1 MTTSLR
7 LVGGSA
13 DQSAQ
18 TTNSPLVR
26 AEHDQKYVVR
36 NADREL
42 DRLIQLRPDL
52 RDRLTSLRDDFS
64 TGVAQAGQDFRA
76 AGGQNYLGFAQ
87 NLARMRREL
96 SSSLRSVIQQ
106 SPAPNVPASQAAKA
120 NPLPFGR
127 LDIRG

>member
-13 DQSAQ
+13 DNSSPAA
-18 TTNSPLVR
+18 NSPQVR

-42 DRLIQLRPDL
+42 ERLIQLRPDL
-52 RDRLTSLRDDFS
+52 RERLTSLRDEFS
-64 TGVAQAGQDFRA
+64 KSVDQAGKDFRS
-76 AGGQNYLGFAQ
+76 AGGSNYLSFAQ
-87 NLARMRREL
+87 GLARMRREL
-96 SSSLRSVIQQ
+96 STSLRDVVQQ
-106 SPAPNVPASQAAKA
+106 NPAPGTTPID
-120 NPLPFGR
+120 PTPPRPFPFGR